1 MPKVVGD
8 QEDYFWSRVDR
19 RGPDECWLWTKSQ
32 RRRYGDFYGHQA
44 HRWIFEHLNGVL
56 PASMVVRHTCDVPK
70 CVNPGHLVAGTQLDN
85 IRDMERRGRR
95 RPPTPENARSTKLNR
110 AQVEDIRRRY
120 AQGGVSQVELGR
132 QFGVTDR
139 NISAIVRERTWR

>member
-1 MPKVVGD
+1 
-8 QEDYFWSRVDR
+8 
-19 RGPDECWLWTKSQ
+19 
-32 RRRYGDFYGHQA
+32 
-44 HRWIFEHLNGVL
+44 
-56 PASMVVRHTCDVPK
+56 MVVRHTCDVPK